1 MGNFFFDCVLSKMG
15 FVIKMNKGQ
24 KKYIITEEE
33 KELLLWNI
41 NNRSLMDAKWFL
53 NNLREFIDQE
63 EIIKELEKENKAKDE
78 EIENLIK
85 KILGE
90 EK

>member
-1 MGNFFFDCVLSKMG
+1 MDFLKME
-15 FVIKMNKGQ
+15 KE
-24 KKYIITEEE
+24 KKYIITEEQ

-41 NNRSLMDAKWFL
+41 NNHSLMDAKWSIRQFP
-53 NNLREFIDQE
+53 EFIEQE
-63 EIIKELEKENKAKDE
+63 EIIEELKKENKAKDE

>member
-1 MGNFFFDCVLSKMG
+1 MG